1 MPVPSLI
8 RPIVAATLACC
19 AVLAA
24 TATAQAPVPGEKW
37 KVTMGMEMMGMS
49 MPGMTQEVC
58 TPKGAQDAP
67 MNDNKDC
74 VYSNRRRSGNTESV
88 DMVCT
93 GKMNMS
99 GTMAITRD
107 GPDRYRG
114 KMVVNMEGQQMTM
127 NYTSEKLGGACDAKA
142 LERKVNELQANMAQQ
157 TQKSCA
163 DSAKPGVLVPS
174 MFVGA
179 GAMCKDA
186 TTRAQYCASAQTY
199 KGFSQLSSSARLA
212 STPGIG
218 KAEADAYRGNLADSA
233 KLCGFAPEAVRTKL
247 CAGAQ
252 GGEWAFF
259 AAECP
264 AAKPLAARECAGRDF
279 TNPVAAK
286 YRDFCSAYASAS
298 RSIGNSGGSASSGS
312 GAGAAAAAAGSGAG
326 SSANSGG
333 AANSSSGAAAPAGA
347 GDPAQQ
353 PEGTGSKAKDAL
365 KKGKDAL
372 KGLFGR

>member
-8 RPIVAATLACC
+8 RPIVATTLACC

-127 NYTSEKLGGACDAKA
+127 NYTSERLGGACDAKA
-142 LERKVNELQANMAQQ
+142 LERKVNEIQANISQQ

-163 DSAKPGVLVPS
+163 ESAKAGALVPT

-179 GAMCKDA
+179 GAMCTDA
-186 TTRAQYCASAQTY
+186 ATRAQYCASAQTY
-199 KGFSQLSSSARLA
+199 KGFGQLSSAARLA

-233 KLCGFAPEAVRTKL
+233 KLCGFTVDAVRSKL

-264 AAKPLAARECAGRDF
+264 AAKTLAARECAGRDF

-298 RSIGNSGGSASSGS
+298 RGM
-312 GAGAAAAAAGSGAG
+312 GAGP
-326 SSANSGG
+326 SANPTSM
-333 AANSSSGAAAPAGA
+333 ANSPAASAATPVGS

-353 PEGTGSKAKDAL
+353 PEGTGSKTKDAL